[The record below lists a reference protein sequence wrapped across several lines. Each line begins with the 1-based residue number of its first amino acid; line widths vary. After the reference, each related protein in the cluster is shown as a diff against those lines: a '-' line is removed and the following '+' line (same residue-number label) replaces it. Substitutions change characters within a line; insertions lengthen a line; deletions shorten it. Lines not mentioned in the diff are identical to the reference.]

1 MTTMTL
7 TIDDEGDDKSKDLI
21 EAFKI
26 FASNFK
32 GVSLEVE
39 TRETEEEVLTSFR
52 TAMKDIASGETIK
65 NARPVE
71 ELLRELEND

>member
-7 TIDDEGDDKSKDLI
+7 TIDDKSRELI

-32 GVSLEVE
+32 GVSYEIE
-39 TRETEEEVLTSFR
+39 EDEIEREEEVLNSLKI
-52 TAMKDIASGETIK
+52 AMKDIKSGEAIK
-65 NARPVE
+65 NARPIK
-71 ELLRELEND
+71 ELFKEFSND

>member
-7 TIDDEGDDKSKDLI
+7 TIDDKSQDLI
-21 EAFKI
+21 EAFQI
-26 FASNFK
+26 FASKFQ

-52 TAMKDIASGETIK
+52 ATMKDIASGEAIK

-71 ELLRELEND
+71 ELFRELEND

>member
-7 TIDDEGDDKSKDLI
+7 TIDDKSEDLI
-21 EAFKI
+21 EAFQI
-26 FASNFK
+26 FASKFQ

-52 TAMKDIASGETIK
+52 TAMKDIASGEAVK

-71 ELLRELEND
+71 ELFKELEND